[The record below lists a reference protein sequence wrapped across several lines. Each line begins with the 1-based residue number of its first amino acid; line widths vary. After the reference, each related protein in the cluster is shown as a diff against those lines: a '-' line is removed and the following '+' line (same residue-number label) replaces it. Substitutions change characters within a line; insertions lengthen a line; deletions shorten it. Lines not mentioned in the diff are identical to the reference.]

1 MPYIFSYSL
10 PIHIYGSLVKELAYN
25 NSMPDNLINEEEF
38 PLISNAINELK
49 LDIIEIT
56 NPIGEVLEEIEAR
69 FERFK
74 KEL

>member
-1 MPYIFSYSL
+1 
-10 PIHIYGSLVKELAYN
+10 
-25 NSMPDNLINEEEF
+25 MPDNLITEEEF

-49 LDIIEIT
+49 LDLIEII

-69 FERFK
+69 FEKFK